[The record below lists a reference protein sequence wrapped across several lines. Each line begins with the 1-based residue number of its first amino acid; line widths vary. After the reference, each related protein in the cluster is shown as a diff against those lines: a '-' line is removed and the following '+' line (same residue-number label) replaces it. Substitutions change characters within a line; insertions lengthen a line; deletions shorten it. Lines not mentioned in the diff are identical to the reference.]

1 MVDVCEAAAHELA
14 AVHMAGKR
22 VGWPTLAFRRLIGD
36 PSDLTR
42 RSIAPSINTLTVRR
56 DDRGGSFL
64 LHDRNS
70 SRVAVAG
77 GMYHL
82 IPAGMFQPSS
92 VSPLDHVNDF
102 DLWRNVMREYSE
114 ELLGN
119 PEHDGSGRRQP
130 RHVSSSRGATATR
143 SCPRSLP
150 RHARA
155 GDRSR
160 RLRWTCRR
168 LPVGRG
174 RPRRDR
180 RDPAFSIRTPSP
192 CADSRC
198 RRSRL
203 GWDHACDRRVRAEG
217 VCHLAALT
225 RVRDSF
231 QQPTRYFAVNVTGTL
246 NVLRALE
253 QLAERT
259 GRVPRIVFAS
269 TVAVYGLASEQPIAE
284 DAPPLPTTPYGASK
298 LAADHAIG
306 FQAATGVLAA
316 VSLRCFNVA
325 GATPQTL
332 DTDLTRVI
340 PKALAVAAGREPYL
354 VMNGDGSSVRD
365 YLHVADLADAYA
377 LALDAA
383 EPGRHAIYNTGSA
396 LPVSLRGVID
406 SVERITGRRL
416 DIRPNPPQNEP
427 SALLADHSQIRR
439 ALAWEPHR
447 SQLDAIVRDA
457 WEAVERT

>member
-1 MVDVCEAAAHELA
+1 M
-14 AVHMAGKR
+14 R
-22 VGWPTLAFRRLIGD
+22 VLVTG
-36 PSDLTR
+36 
-42 RSIAPSINTLTVRR
+42 
-56 DDRGGSFL
+56 
-64 LHDRNS
+64 
-70 SRVAVAG
+70 AG
-77 GMYHL
+77 G
-82 IPAGMFQPSS
+82 F
-92 VSPLDHVNDF
+92 
-102 DLWRNVMREYSE
+102 
-114 ELLGN
+114 
-119 PEHDGSGRRQP
+119 
-130 RHVSSSRGATATR
+130 
-143 SCPRSLP
+143 
-150 RHARA
+150 
-155 GDRSR
+155 
-160 RLRWTCRR
+160 
-168 LPVGRG
+168 VGRAVVYRLVEAG
-174 RPRRDR
+174 HDVT
-180 RDPAFSIRTPSP
+180 AVI
-192 CADSRC
+192 
-198 RRSRL
+198 RRSRS
-203 GWDHACDRRVRAEG
+203 GHPAHVRTVAADVLDSVGITRAIDECEPEG